1 MSAILG
7 VLGAGMIG
15 LLLAYAELL
24 ARYRDN
30 PIRAI
35 WSAPAFV
42 YALVNACTGLL
53 AAWWILTFAR
63 TMVAPA
69 SSPPAAPPDSAV
81 DAAKLAMIAGF
92 GALAV
97 LRASLLKLRMNSGED
112 ISVGPA
118 VIIEQLLSVVDRSV
132 DRHLAKRRSRIA
144 SELAVGFAFNQQST
158 SLVSLC
164 LTLLQNPSPTE
175 TQQMTSVRNALAG
188 RHDLSQRVKTM
199 SLMLTLLELVGES
212 VLREA
217 VAAIRAE
224 PDERRSSN

>member
-1 MSAILG
+1 MAAVLG
-7 VLGAGMIG
+7 VTGAGLIG

-30 PIRAI
+30 PVRAV
-35 WSAPAFV
+35 WSAPAFT
-42 YALVNACTGLL
+42 YALVNAFTCLL
-53 AAWWILTFAR
+53 AAWWILTFSKDLVTPTSGA
-63 TMVAPA
+63 TLAHQEG
-69 SSPPAAPPDSAV
+69 DV
-81 DAAKLAMIAGF
+81 DAAKLAIIAGF

-97 LRASLLKLRMNSGED
+97 LRTSLLKLRMNSGDD

-118 VIIEQLLSVVDRSV
+118 VIIEQLLSIVDRSV

-144 SELAVGFAFNQQST
+144 SELAADFSFSRQST

-188 RHDLSQRVKTM
+188 RNDLSARVKTM
-199 SLMLTLLELVGES
+199 SLMLTLLELVGEA

-217 VAAIRAE
+217 VAAIRAD
-224 PDERRSSN
+224 PDDTAR